1 MLTEAELAAQSIG
14 VRLQILEARVPDD
27 FTSAFSAMVRDGA
40 GGLITFGSS
49 MFFAERSRIA
59 ALAAQNRLPAIYG
72 AKEFAEAGGLISYGS
87 IFTEQWRRAA
97 TYVDKILKG
106 ANPAD
111 LPIEQP
117 TKFELRLNMKAAKAL
132 GLTIPP
138 SLLARA
144 DEVIE

>member
-27 FTSAFSAMVRDGA
+27 FTSAISAMVRDGA

-117 TKFELRLNMKAAKAL
+117 TKFELRLNMKLRRRL
-132 GLTIPP
+132 GSP
-138 SLLARA
+138 SRHHCLRA
-144 DEVIE
+144 PMR

>member
-1 MLTEAELAAQSIG
+1 
-14 VRLQILEARVPDD
+14 
-27 FTSAFSAMVRDGA
+27 
-40 GGLITFGSS
+40 

-59 ALAAQNRLPAIYG
+59 ALAAQSRLPVISG
-72 AKEFAEAGGLISYGS
+72 AREFAEAGFLMSYGS
-87 IFTEQWRRAA
+87 IFVEQWRRAA
-97 TYVDKILKG
+97 DYVGKILQG

-132 GLTIPP
+132 GLTVPP
-138 SLLARA
+138 TLRTRA